1 MGICARAEI
10 GDTMAGFARDLR
22 HAARALVRA
31 PSFTTVVVL
40 TLALGIGATTA
51 LFTLMDALLWRPLPV
66 REPSDLAYIARLD
79 HLDRRLGLGSP
90 LVELLKNEQMFEGL
104 CAFQTPYVTVT
115 LGGRMAPMATHAM
128 TGDCFETLG
137 VRAAL
142 GRLFTMSD
150 DNPASLKV
158 AVLSH
163 QAWLRDYG
171 GRPDVLG
178 ELVDVAG
185 ESFTIVGVAE
195 RRFSGL
201 VLGFPPHVLYPI
213 SHQPRSPGDA
223 RPAGTYSGNVFA
235 RLTSGRSLETTRTR
249 LQERWPGL
257 LAASP
262 PARLSGDELDR
273 YVTSRLYVA
282 SAETGIDY
290 VLRERFAKPI
300 TALVSLA
307 AIVLLV
313 AVVNVAGLL
322 LARADERH
330 SERAVRLALGAG
342 RSRLIREAAAES
354 LLLITAGAGIGV
366 ATAYWGNRVLV
377 SMLGLIYGDFALDVT
392 PDARVLWLTLVISA
406 IAVAVFAL
414 VPTWR
419 LRDIDVATFAT
430 ASSRVIGGPR
440 RAHGAFVATQVAL
453 ALVLL
458 VVGGFTAQVLGEL
471 KRAPLGFEGDNVW
484 TAQLMALPGGY
495 GAGLSDPVHHETL
508 LENLAAAPGI
518 EAVALS
524 TTAPLFSGSYTEPVS
539 SSDSPDVQVVA
550 AQHTVSEGFFSTMRI
565 PIVAGRSFSRADRGE
580 SPRSVI
586 VSESVARHLFGT
598 SGALGRRVRIG
609 TRSNLQSL
617 EVVGVARDAV
627 LTEPQARSTMRVYR
641 SFWEVE
647 PVARASPVLVVKARG
662 VPSTIE
668 RTVREELSRGGR
680 QYPAWFRSLAE
691 QRETA
696 LAQERLVSGL
706 SAAFA
711 TVGVTL
717 MAAGI
722 YGLLRL
728 FVARRTREIA
738 MRVALGASPMKVRR
752 LVLAQVSGFMA
763 AGIAIGLPIAWTA
776 RSAVSRVLGS
786 DNALSLMPVVIAF
799 GVLMLA
805 GLVAAWLPARA
816 ATSIDP
822 ARALRGD

>member
-1 MGICARAEI
+1 
-10 GDTMAGFARDLR
+10 MAGFARDLR

-31 PSFTTVVVL
+31 PSFTTAVVL

-51 LFTLMDALLWRPLPV
+51 FVTLMDALLWRPLPV
-66 REPSDLAYIARLD
+66 HEPRNLVHVARLD
-79 HLDRRLGLGSP
+79 HLDRRVGLGSR
-90 LVELLKNEQMFEGL
+90 LVDLLRNEQMFEGL

-115 LGGRMAPMATHAM
+115 LGGRTAPMATHAM

-142 GRLFTMSD
+142 GRMFTIAE
-150 DNPASLKV
+150 DNPGAPKV
-158 AVLSH
+158 AVLGH

-178 ELVDVAG
+178 EMVDVAG

-201 VLGFPPHVLYPI
+201 VLGFPPQVLYPI

-235 RLTSGRSLETTRTR
+235 RLTSGRSLEAARTR

-273 YVTSRLYVA
+273 YLTSRLHVA

-313 AVVNVAGLL
+313 ALVNVAGLL

-342 RSRLIREAAAES
+342 RARLVREAAAES
-354 LLLITAGAGIGV
+354 LWLIATGAGIGV
-366 ATAYWGNRVLV
+366 VIAYWGNRVLV

-406 IAVAVFAL
+406 IAVTVFAL
-414 VPTWR
+414 VPAWR
-419 LRDIDVATFAT
+419 LRGIDVATLAAT
-430 ASSRVIGGPR
+430 SSRVIGGR
-440 RAHGAFVATQVAL
+440 RHAQGAFVATQVAL

-458 VVGGFTAQVLGEL
+458 VVGGVTAQALGEL
-471 KRAPLGFEGDNVW
+471 KRAPLGFETDRVW
-484 TAQLMALPGGY
+484 TAHLMALPEGY
-495 GAGLSDPVHHETL
+495 RGGLSESVHHEAL
-508 LENLAAAPGI
+508 LDNLAVAPGF

-524 TTAPLFSGSYTEPVS
+524 TSAPLFSGTYLEPVS
-539 SSDSPDVQVVA
+539 PTDAPDVQVVA
-550 AQHTVSEGFFSTMRI
+550 AQHTVSEGFFSAMRI
-565 PIVAGRSFSRADRGE
+565 PITAGRSFSRADRGE
-580 SPRSVI
+580 SPRSVVI
-586 VSESVARHLFGT
+586 SESVARRLFGT
-598 SGALGRRVRIG
+598 NDALGRRVRIG

-627 LTEPQARSTMRVYR
+627 LTEPQARNTMRVYR

-647 PVARASPVLVVKARG
+647 PVARASSVLVVKARG
-662 VPSTIE
+662 LPSTLE
-668 RTVREELSRGGR
+668 RTVREELSRSGS

-711 TVGVTL
+711 VAGVTL
-717 MAAGI
+717 MAVGI

-728 FVARRTREIA
+728 FVVRRTREIA
-738 MRVALGASPMKVRR
+738 MRVALGANPMKVRR

-763 AGIAIGLPIAWTA
+763 AGIAIGLPVAWTA
-776 RSAVSRVLGS
+776 RSAVLRVLGGDS
-786 DNALSLMPVVIAF
+786 ALSLMPVVIAL
-799 GVLMLA
+799 GVLILA
-805 GLVAAWLPARA
+805 GLVSAWLPARA

-822 ARALRGD
+822 ARALHGD